1 MTTLLTKYLPYLI
14 LLYFL
19 FRAYKESIYLLGIP
33 FLIFFQYAIFFDNV
47 KIFAVPGSL
56 PKDVILLMWMLIV
69 WFILSARPL
78 IQPGYKLTNYNHH
91 KGPNMIDLVIAALII
106 VSVVG
111 LVKVI
116 NKNAVL
122 TGVIKQYFAL
132 ASLFFGY
139 FIIKRIISYTDPI
152 SLKDFLFSIVLVN
165 SGASFLYFLH
175 QGLHIQL
182 YQLGGMEGLL
192 QEEIF
197 QGEAITREF
206 WCMPV
211 LWFFSISYLVI
222 FKPGKPAI
230 WLSLLGINFIG
241 VFVSYTRSFLAIIF
255 VLIFLYTVLISI
267 KKRSVATL
275 LKNGVSVIL
284 VGTVLVFAI
293 MRFFP
298 DKFEYIESRF
308 INLRKDPKDEDA
320 NTLLIRF
327 NNTGE
332 VFHKLGPEKT
342 LEGVGPVTEVQYAG
356 TEDIV
361 DTSADMV
368 WTGVVFRWGYIG
380 LGFFILLYLVGL
392 LKAFSLFMRSDGVLS
407 KFGLVLFL
415 TIVSQVGESF
425 ASWTFL
431 NPGHLPMGLWYF
443 AVLSALS
450 GFNKRDV
457 VQIEK
462 VHNGQV
468 WIS

>member
-1 MTTLLTKYLPYLI
+1 MTALTKILPYLI

-19 FRAYKESIYLLGIP
+19 FRAYKEPVYLLGIP
-33 FLIFFQYAIFFDNV
+33 FLMFFQYCIFFENV

-56 PKDVILLMWMLIV
+56 PKDILLLIWMVIV
-69 WFILSARPL
+69 WFIFSARPL
-78 IQPGYKLTNYNHH
+78 IEPGYQRTNYYHH
-91 KGPNMIDLVIAALII
+91 NGINLLDLIMTTLII
-106 VSVVG
+106 ISIAGLAIVIDKNVV
-111 LVKVI
+111 I
-116 NKNAVL
+116 
-122 TGVIKQYFAL
+122 TGVIKEFFVL
-132 ASLFFGY
+132 ASVFFGY
-139 FIIKRIISYTDPI
+139 FILKKIICYIDLN

-165 SGASFLYFLH
+165 SGASVLYLLH

-182 YQLGGMEGLL
+182 YKLAGMEEL
-192 QEEIF
+192 QQEVF
-197 QGEAITREF
+197 QGEIITREF

-211 LWFFSISYLVI
+211 LWFFSIGYLIV
-222 FKPGKPAI
+222 FRPGKLI
-230 WLSLLGINFIG
+230 VSLSLLAINFLA
-241 VFVSYTRSFLAIIF
+241 VFVSYTRSFVAIII
-255 VLIFLYTVLISI
+255 VLIFLYTVLVSW
-267 KKRSVATL
+267 KKKSFGTL
-275 LKNGVSVIL
+275 FKNGIAVIL
-284 VGTVLVFAI
+284 VGTLTIVGIERL
-293 MRFFP
+293 FP
-298 DKFEYIESRF
+298 DKFEYFAERIV
-308 INLRKDPKDEDA
+308 NLKRDPTDEKS
-320 NTLLIRF
+320 NTMLIRF
-327 NNTGE
+327 TNTGE
-332 VFHKLGPEKT
+332 IFHKLGPDKT
-342 LEGVGPVTEVQYAG
+342 LVGAGPVTEVQYLG
-356 TEDIV
+356 TEEINDA
-361 DTSADMV
+361 SADMV